1 MIQTK
6 LDLWDISAEC
16 LLNYL
21 YPDATDQ
28 WEVECAGTFYR
39 NYSPDVLAVDETQK
53 RVRLSRDSF
62 LRLLPQGV
70 IAPDDALKGA
80 NFEQKYERLKRKE
93 ELLQE
98 LFKPV
103 DTLAFR
109 TRLHLEKQAA
119 QLSYDKLSFLLQRYF
134 YYDLSREENPYI
146 RRTAPLL
153 LLIPHLRGN
162 FAFIAQLLKQLFEC
176 EVETEIG
183 QYTWEEGPEYAQPA
197 IEYRLILPGLTSEAY
212 QALNRMID
220 PFREFLCEWFI
231 PFDTRCTIAI
241 RHPHQPFVLGDTLIL
256 DYNTEIEPD
265 SSTQNT
271 DSK

>member
-1 MIQTK
+1 MIQQEI
-6 LDLWDISAEC
+6 DLWNISAEC

-28 WEVECAGTFYR
+28 WEVECTGTFYR
-39 NYSPDVLAVDETQK
+39 NYSPDVLAVDDQHK
-53 RVRLSRDSF
+53 RVRLARDSF

-70 IAPDDALKGA
+70 IAPDDALKGGD
-80 NFEQKYERLKRKE
+80 FEQKYERLRKKE
-93 ELLQE
+93 ELLRE

-119 QLSYDKLSFLLQRYF
+119 QLSYDKLPFLLKRYF
-134 YYDLSREENPYI
+134 GYDLSQEENPYI

-153 LLIPHLRGN
+153 LLVSHLRAN
-162 FAFIAQLLKQLFEC
+162 FAFIAQLLKQLFAC
-176 EVETEIG
+176 EVKMHVG

-197 IEYRLILPGLTSEAY
+197 IEYRLMLPGLTAEAY
-212 QALNRMID
+212 RALNRTIE
-220 PFREFLCEWFI
+220 PFRAFLCEWFI
-231 PFDTRCTIAI
+231 PFDTRCTIVV
-241 RHPHQPFVLGDTLIL
+241 RQPYTPFEPGDTLIL
-256 DYNTEIEPD
+256 NYNTELEAD